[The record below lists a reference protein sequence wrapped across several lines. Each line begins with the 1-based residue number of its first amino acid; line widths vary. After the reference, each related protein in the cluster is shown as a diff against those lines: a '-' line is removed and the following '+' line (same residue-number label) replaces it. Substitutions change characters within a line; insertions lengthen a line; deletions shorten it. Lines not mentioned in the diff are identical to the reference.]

1 MKILSKGKED
11 QLKKIKNDWE
21 IAEIIFTSQNQTYDK
36 DVAIR
41 KLNAAIR
48 DIFSVLGV

>member
-11 QLKKIKNDWE
+11 QLKKIKRDLE
-21 IAEIIFTSQNQTYDK
+21 IAEIIYTSPNQTYDK

-41 KLNAAIR
+41 KPNAAIR
-48 DIFSVLGV
+48 DIFSVLGM